1 MPGSQ
6 WVTPGSTKRPRP
18 SKSYRCEYNWHISVT
33 NPTPSLAQLSGR
45 ELLVLQLF
53 ARGYARGKV
62 AVLLAMVASELE
74 EVERSACAALGV
86 ATVEEAV
93 ELARHRRLI
102 L

>member
-1 MPGSQ
+1 M
-6 WVTPGSTKRPRP
+6 
-18 SKSYRCEYNWHISVT
+18 
-33 NPTPSLAQLSGR
+33 
-45 ELLVLQLF
+45 LQLF